1 MRARGMRDGAKAVGR
16 QRIITFLNK
25 AQEALIEEHGESY
38 KEVFGKWRLQ
48 HARSYKVEVEL
59 KDPDMVWELR
69 SVMAKMIEGT
79 TDLALRGPKG
89 DEVRIG
95 VERSREEK
103 ASFKWLAALEGVL
116 QGSLTQMIS
125 QKRRSLPTGQSVADV
140 VKSDGRTFNIM
151 VVGENESET
160 VAAHVGKDL
169 TVQEVDEELLRAIGT
184 TKDAMITQ
192 LRQAVSGR

>member
-1 MRARGMRDGAKAVGR
+1 M
-16 QRIITFLNK
+16 
-25 AQEALIEEHGESY
+25 LIEEHGESY

-89 DEVRIG
+89 DAVRIG

-103 ASFKWLAALEGVL
+103 ERFKWLAALEGVL
-116 QGSLTQMIS
+116 QGSLTR
-125 QKRRSLPTGQSVADV
+125 KVAEGTRTLPRKQSVGHV
-140 VKSDGRTFNIM
+140 LKSDGRSFNIM
-151 VVGENESET
+151 ATEDKGNEVV
-160 VAAHVGKDL
+160 VVHVDKDQRL
-169 TVQEVDEELLRAIGT
+169 QEIVEDLLSALGITKDELRALIH
-184 TKDAMITQ
+184 I
-192 LRQAVSGR
+192 